1 MRHMYWTE
9 PSQLADENLETVL
22 SVPLFYERHCLLPA
36 LSPVWTGQMRGAAS
50 VYSDPSSKG
59 SVYQRESNVLKS
71 RTFSFLQYPISKCN
85 ILI

>member
-22 SVPLFYERHCLLPA
+22 SVPLFYKRHCLLPA

-50 VYSDPSSKG
+50 VYSDPSWIIL
-59 SVYQRESNVLKS
+59 QRAAYIRENQM
-71 RTFSFLQYPISKCN
+71 F
-85 ILI
+85 